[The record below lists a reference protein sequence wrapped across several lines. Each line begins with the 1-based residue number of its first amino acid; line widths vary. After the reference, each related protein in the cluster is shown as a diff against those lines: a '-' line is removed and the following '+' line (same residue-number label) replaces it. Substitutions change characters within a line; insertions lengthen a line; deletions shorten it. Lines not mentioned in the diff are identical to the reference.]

1 MTTSPV
7 PEFRLLYPDWQTEYT
22 KALLE
27 LDPSKLAECLSKAEA
42 AICRRMQDLAGDT
55 SHQRERQAIDDA
67 LNTLRV
73 LKRSD

>member
-1 MTTSPV
+1 VSARSCRV
-7 PEFRLLYPDWQTEYT
+7 VRRF

-27 LDPSKLAECLSKAEA
+27 LDPSKLAEGLSAAEP
-42 AICRRMQDLAGDT
+42 AISKRVQDLAGDT
-55 SHQRERQAIDDA
+55 SHQRQRQAIEDA